1 MKSPKINRSQPGALG
16 VVNTR
21 DGSMF
26 VKSISGSA
34 SPVLFVESPVLLG
47 QFQLRENPHVLDI
60 SSSLEKPWMGSLALD
75 LFCDFV
81 RKFFWH
87 LPISEKFL
95 QGFFGAWMGSDMFR
109 LPSGNL
115 T

>member
-1 MKSPKINRSQPGALG
+1 
-16 VVNTR
+16 
-21 DGSMF
+21 MF

-34 SPVLFVESPVLLG
+34 SPVLVVESPVLLG

-60 SSSLEKPWMGSLALD
+60 SSLLEKPWMGSLALD
-75 LFCDFV
+75 FFCDFD

-95 QGFFGAWMGSDMFR
+95 QGFFWGLDGFR
-109 LPSGNL
+109 YVQITLW
-115 T
+115 